1 MKRKCDNMTYKYD
14 IFVSIGNIV
23 TLLSAELVKFMFR
36 QSLLKMHLES
46 SCRYL
51 PCDSPYE
58 PKYFSD
64 DQK

>member
-1 MKRKCDNMTYKYD
+1 MTYKYD

-36 QSLLKMHLES
+36 QSLLKMHLEG

-51 PCDSPYE
+51 SSDSPYE
-58 PKYFSD
+58 PK
-64 DQK
+64 